1 MVFKFK
7 SWLVILTIWEN
18 FIFLSCSENWWYT
31 LKIYTLKIGY
41 CFGIENW
48 NNKAVFKSWQPQ
60 FCHAIKNNYPSL
72 WNDSDDDTDVENNF
86 ETNGNNFLELFGCVP
101 PLPSNIPMA
110 AAANSTNSR
119 FNSHF
124 SNSELKEILSKMQ

>member
-1 MVFKFK
+1 MVHIKDLYIKNRVLF
-7 SWLVILTIWEN
+7 
-18 FIFLSCSENWWYT
+18 WYRK
-31 LKIYTLKIGY
+31 LD
-41 CFGIENW
+41 
-48 NNKAVFKSWQPQ
+48 NKAVFKSWQPQ
-60 FCHAIKNNYPSL
+60 FCHAIKKNYPSL

-86 ETNGNNFLELFGCVP
+86 ETNGNNFLDLFGCVP
-101 PLPSNIPMA
+101 PLPLNIPMA